1 MTTAFDLSNKT
12 ALVTGGGGVL
22 GGAMADALAAA
33 GARIV
38 VAGRR
43 LEPLQQAV
51 ARIENNGFRAAYVQA
66 DTTDPASFDR
76 ALAEAGDVH
85 ILLNAA
91 GGTDPKAL
99 TSPTRS
105 IFELDMAAMRSVMDQ
120 NWMGTVVPCISV
132 CRQYV
137 ARGEG
142 VIINIASMSS
152 YKPVTRNV
160 AYSSGKSAAMNFTQW
175 LAVHMAQN
183 YSPNI
188 RVNAIAPGFFL
199 AEQNRA
205 LLTDPVTGELNDR
218 AKTMIRG
225 TPMGR
230 LGQPSDL
237 DGVVVFLASAASAFI
252 TGVTIPVDGG
262 FQSFGGV

>member
-1 MTTAFDLSNKT
+1 MTSFTLSGKT

-22 GGAMADALAAA
+22 GGAMADTMAAH
-33 GARIV
+33 GARIIV
-38 VAGRR
+38 CGRR
-43 LEPLQQAV
+43 EEPLRKAV
-51 ARIENNGFRAAYVQA
+51 ARITDAGGSAGFVTA
-66 DTTDPASFDR
+66 DCTDSASFEA

-91 GGTDPKAL
+91 GGTDPKAI
-99 TSPTRS
+99 TSDARS
-105 IFELDMAAMRSVMDQ
+105 LFELDMAAMRSVMDQ
-120 NWMGTVVPCISV
+120 NWMGTVVPCIAV
-132 CRQYV
+132 ARQYV

-175 LAVHMAQN
+175 LAVHLAQQ
-183 YSPNI
+183 YSPRI

-205 LLTDPVTGELNDR
+205 LLTDPATGELNAR
-218 AKTMIRG
+218 AQTMIRG

-230 LGQPSDL
+230 LGNPDDL
-237 DGVVVFLASAASAFI
+237 GGAAVFLASDASRFI
-252 TGVTIPVDGG
+252 TGVTIPIDGG
-262 FQSFGGV
+262 FQAFGGV

>member
-1 MTTAFDLSNKT
+1 MSTLFDLTGRT

-22 GGAMADALAAA
+22 GGSMAAALAAH

-38 VAGRR
+38 VCGRR
-43 LEPLQQAV
+43 EEPLQKAV
-51 ARIENNGFRAAYVQA
+51 ATLQQGGASASYVQA
-66 DTTDPASFDR
+66 DATDPASFEQ
-76 ALAEAGDVH
+76 ALEQCGEVH

-91 GGTDPKAL
+91 GGTDPKAI

-105 IFELDMAAMRSVMDQ
+105 VFDLDMAAMRAVMDQ
-120 NWMGTVVPCISV
+120 NWMGTVVPCIAV
-132 CRQYV
+132 ARQYV

-160 AYSSGKSAAMNFTQW
+160 AYSSGKAAAKNFTEW
-175 LAVHMAQN
+175 LAVHLAQHH
-183 YSPNI
+183 SPKI

-205 LLTDPVTGELNDR
+205 LLTDPATGELNDR

-230 LGQPSDL
+230 LGQPDDL
-237 DGVVVFLASAASAFI
+237 GGTVVFLASRASAFL

-262 FQSFGGV
+262 FQAFGGV

>member
-1 MTTAFDLSNKT
+1 MSMFDLTGKI

-22 GGAMADALAAA
+22 GGAMADALAAQ
-33 GARIV
+33 GAKIIV
-38 VAGRR
+38 CGRR
-43 LEPLQQAV
+43 VEPLTKAV
-51 ARIENNGFRAAYVQA
+51 DRLRDNGALADYVQA
-66 DTTDPASFDR
+66 DVTDPDSFAA
-76 ALAEAGDVH
+76 ALEQAGRVD

-91 GGTDPKAL
+91 GGTDAKAI

-105 IFELDMAAMRSVMDQ
+105 LFELDLEAMRSVMDQ
-120 NWMGTVVPCISV
+120 NWMGTVIPCLS
-132 CRQYV
+132 V
-137 ARGEG
+137 ARQFAERSEG

-160 AYSSGKSAAMNFTQW
+160 AYSSGKAALKNFTEW
-175 LAVHMAQN
+175 LATHLAAH
-183 YSPNI
+183 YSPAI

-205 LLTDPVTGELNDR
+205 LLTDPATGELNER

-230 LGQPSDL
+230 LGQPNDL
-237 DGVVVFLASAASAFI
+237 GGTAVFLASAASAFI

-262 FQSFGGV
+262 FQGFGGV

>member
-1 MTTAFDLSNKT
+1 
-12 ALVTGGGGVL
+12 
-22 GGAMADALAAA
+22 
-33 GARIV
+33 
-38 VAGRR
+38 
-43 LEPLQQAV
+43 
-51 ARIENNGFRAAYVQA
+51 VQA
-66 DTTDPASFDR
+66 DTTDEASFQS
-76 ALAEAGDVH
+76 ALEKTGPVH

-91 GGTDPKAL
+91 GGTDPKAI
-99 TSPTRS
+99 TSSARS
-105 IFELDMAAMRSVMDQ
+105 LFELDMAAMRSVMDQ
-120 NWMGTVVPCISV
+120 NWSGTVIPCIAV
-132 CRQYV
+132 ARQYV
-137 ARGEG
+137 ERGEG

-160 AYSSGKSAAMNFTQW
+160 AYSSGKSAVMNFTQW
-175 LAVHMAQN
+175 LAVHLAQQ
-183 YSPNI
+183 YSPRI

-205 LLTDPVTGELNDR
+205 LLTDPATGELNER

-230 LGQPSDL
+230 LGNPDDL
-237 DGVVVFLASAASAFI
+237 GGTAVFLASQASAFL

>member
-1 MTTAFDLSNKT
+1 MNPFDLSGKT

-22 GGAMADALAAA
+22 GGAMADALSAQ
-33 GARIV
+33 GARIIV
-38 VAGRR
+38 CGRR
-43 LEPLQQAV
+43 EEPLRKA
-51 ARIENNGFRAAYVQA
+51 AERITGNGGSAGIVTA
-66 DTTDPASFDR
+66 DCTDPASFEA
-76 ALAEAGDVH
+76 ALAEIGDVH

-91 GGTDPKAL
+91 GGTDAKAI
-99 TSPTRS
+99 TSDARS
-105 IFELDMAAMRSVMDQ
+105 VFELDMAAMRAVMDQ
-120 NWMGTVVPCISV
+120 NWMGTVVPCIAV
-132 CRQYV
+132 AKQYV

-175 LAVHMAQN
+175 LAVHLAQQ
-183 YSPNI
+183 YSPRI

-205 LLTDPVTGELNDR
+205 LLTDPTTGELNAR
-218 AKTMIRG
+218 AQTMIRG

-230 LGQPSDL
+230 LGNPDDL
-237 DGVVVFLASAASAFI
+237 GGTAVFLASEASRFL

-262 FQSFGGV
+262 FQAFGGV

>member
-1 MTTAFDLSNKT
+1 MG
-12 ALVTGGGGVL
+12 ALEK
-22 GGAMADALAAA
+22 A
-33 GARIV
+33 G
-38 VAGRR
+38 
-43 LEPLQQAV
+43 P
-51 ARIENNGFRAAYVQA
+51 
-66 DTTDPASFDR
+66 
-76 ALAEAGDVH
+76 VH

-91 GGTDPKAL
+91 GGTDPKAI

-105 IFELDMAAMRSVMDQ
+105 LFELDMAAMRAVLDQ
-120 NWMGTVVPCISV
+120 NWTGTVIPCLAV
-132 CRQYV
+132 CKQY
-137 ARGEG
+137 AERGEG

-160 AYSSGKSAAMNFTQW
+160 AYSSGKSAVMNFTQW
-175 LAVHMAQN
+175 LAVHMAQH
-183 YSPNI
+183 YSPRI

-205 LLTDPVTGELNDR
+205 LLTDPATGELNER

-230 LGQPSDL
+230 LGKPEDL
-237 DGVVVFLASAASAFI
+237 GGTAVFLASEASAFL

-262 FQSFGGV
+262 FQAFGGV